1 MDSNAMESQVVGVL
15 PHTCIGVIQ
24 ANSSD
29 DIDLN
34 LQFLEQ
40 QLAELSELGVS
51 MVFTPENM
59 LLFANTTA
67 YQEAAEEL
75 NGGPTQYRLAELAKR
90 YKLWLHI
97 GSFPIKQS
105 SSKLSTTS
113 LLFNPSGDLVSHYNK
128 LHLFDVDVGDAHQRY
143 RESDTYQAG
152 HEVVTCDTPAGRLGI
167 TICYDVR
174 FPALYQTLR
183 ENGANVIVVAAAF
196 TQVTGKAH
204 WETLLQS
211 RAIETQSWIIA
222 SAQCGTHSDSR
233 NTYGH
238 SMVIDPWGTI
248 AERLTDT
255 AGHFV
260 VSIDHQKTDEVR
272 QAMPLLNHARF
283 HTNLKE

>member
-1 MDSNAMESQVVGVL
+1 MDSNAVESSIFE
-15 PHTCIGVIQ
+15 HTLSTRVGVIQ
-24 ANSSD
+24 ANSTD
-29 DIDLN
+29 DLHLN

-40 QLAELSELGVS
+40 QLAELSKQRVS

-75 NGGPTQYRLAELAKR
+75 NRGSIQNRLSELAKR

-113 LLFNPSGDLVSHYNK
+113 LLYNPSGELVSHYNK

-152 HEVVTCDTPAGRLGI
+152 HEVVTCETPAGRLGI

-174 FPALYQTLR
+174 FPALYQSLR
-183 ENGANVIVVAAAF
+183 ESGANVIVVAAAF